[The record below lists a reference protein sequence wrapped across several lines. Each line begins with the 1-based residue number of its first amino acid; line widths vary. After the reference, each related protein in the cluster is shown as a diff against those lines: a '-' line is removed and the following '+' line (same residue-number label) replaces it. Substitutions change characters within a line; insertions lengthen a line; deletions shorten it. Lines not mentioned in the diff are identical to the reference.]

1 MFEQFI
7 QEVNSQDR
15 YNDEGKINA
24 IPIITYHSFTNT
36 PDMNYSRNEYNTD
49 INLFF
54 REMKYLYD
62 HHFTV
67 LSMSDIRYNKNNE
80 DLYLN
85 SLN

>member
-36 PDMNYSRNEYNTD
+36 PDMNYSKT
-49 INLFF
+49 
-54 REMKYLYD
+54 
-62 HHFTV
+62 
-67 LSMSDIRYNKNNE
+67 SMT
-80 DLYLN
+80 LT
-85 SLN
+85 